1 MLDRA
6 SVIEGDF
13 IAEAMDNFDSP
24 SARID
29 AEIALQRGRVS
40 TLALACAFATIVSA
54 AWYMWPALNNESIAI
69 FNRLGPVGLLLASAL
84 LLQDLVEPDARARGR
99 LGAAGSLSWPAVAIL
114 GIDIFSTEGTVQI
127 GHLLMFFVS
136 AGCLF
141 TSREYL
147 RGSLDAQRFRGIM
160 TLGGLTIGGAIMLS
174 SSPEQTPMMI
184 GGLILGISGVLV
196 AKDLFG
202 GDLDR
207 AERKRFGR
215 VLDALEVRIL
225 HLQAQGVNLDQASS
239 LCRNAS
245 DVGYKDPELGFSI
258 LAQAEEDIERTLALA
273 DDITEIRQVCADT
286 VEEANEI
293 APTAKKP
300 QRSMDA
306 GDRERDLGSLREAE
320 MLYRRAKKLALNIIQ
335 HWTAAEEQ
343 IAESSKLIASLE
355 GSQHQQLHDLLL
367 QAKEA
372 LAREDCL
379 LALEI
384 ATTIPD
390 HVANLGEASE
400 GAQEAYKEAVQV
412 MEESEGIDLKLW
424 TKRLEDAKQHLE
436 EGEFSLAR
444 GISDGIVR
452 EVRKE
457 REAMGDVQRALRQR
471 KNIQKRWDGHV
482 DAESWEE
489 RLKDVSAAAKRKS
502 WSHAAALLDRLTSD
516 LDALDVASGDA
527 NELLNYVQDEWTKLR
542 KRLEAAGI
550 KAIDGERAACEKAI
564 GNADAAFSEGR
575 LEDTLTA
582 LGEADGLMEK
592 LRRRV

>member
-1 MLDRA
+1 
-6 SVIEGDF
+6 
-13 IAEAMDNFDSP
+13 MDNLDSP

-29 AEIALQRGRVS
+29 AEIALQKGKVS
-40 TLALACAFATIVSA
+40 SLALVCAFASIASA

-69 FNRLGPVGLLLASAL
+69 FNRLGPVGLLLASSL
-84 LLQDLVEPDARARGR
+84 LLQDFVEPDARARGR
-99 LGAAGSLSWPAVAIL
+99 LGAAGSLSWPAIAIL
-114 GIDIFSTEGTVQI
+114 GIDIFNTQGTEQI
-127 GHLLMFFVS
+127 GHLLMFVVS
-136 AGCLF
+136 SACLF

-160 TLGGLTIGGAIMLS
+160 TLGGLTIGGAILLS
-174 SSPEQTPMMI
+174 SNPEQNSI
-184 GGLILGISGVLV
+184 IVGALILGSAGLLV
-196 AKDLFG
+196 MKDLFG

-215 VLDALEVRIL
+215 TLDALETRIL
-225 HLQAQGVNLDQASS
+225 NLQAQGASLDQASS

-273 DDITEIRQVCADT
+273 EDITEIRQVCADT
-286 VEEANEI
+286 VEQASDI

-320 MLYRRAKKLALNIIQ
+320 MLYRRAKKLALNIIE
-335 HWTAAEEQ
+335 HWAAAEEQ
-343 IAESSKLIASLE
+343 IAESSKLISSLE
-355 GSQHQQLHDLLL
+355 GSQHQQLHELLL

-372 LAREDCL
+372 LAKEDCL

-384 ATTIPD
+384 AATIPD

-400 GAQEAYKEAVQV
+400 GAQEAYKEAVEV
-412 MEESEGIDLKLW
+412 MEESEGLDLKLW
-424 TKRLEDAKQHLE
+424 NKRLEDAKQHLE
-436 EGEFSLAR
+436 QGEFSLAR
-444 GISDGIVR
+444 GVSDGIVR

-457 REAMGDVQRALRQR
+457 REAMGDVQRALRQ
-471 KNIQKRWDGHV
+471 KKTIQKRWEGHV
-482 DAESWEE
+482 DAEAWEE
-489 RLKDVSAAAKRKS
+489 RLKDVNAAAKRKS
-502 WSHAAALLDRLTSD
+502 WSHAAALLDRLTAD

-527 NELLNYVQDEWTKLR
+527 NELLTYVQDEWTALR
-542 KRLEAAGI
+542 KKLEAAGI
-550 KAIDGERAACEKAI
+550 KAIDGERAACEKAV
-564 GNADAAFSEGR
+564 GNADVAFSEGR
-575 LEDTLTA
+575 LEDTLNA

-592 LRRRV
+592 LRRRI

>member
-1 MLDRA
+1 
-6 SVIEGDF
+6 
-13 IAEAMDNFDSP
+13 MDNLDSP

-29 AEIALQRGRVS
+29 AEIALQRGKLS
-40 TLALACAFATIVSA
+40 SLALFCAFTTIASA

-99 LGAAGSLSWPAVAIL
+99 LGAAGSLSWPAIAVL
-114 GIDIFSTEGTVQI
+114 GIDCFSTEGSVLV
-127 GHLLMFFVS
+127 GHLLMFVVS

-160 TLGGLTIGGAIMLS
+160 TLGGLTIGGAILLS
-174 SSPEQTPMMI
+174 SNPESNPMI
-184 GGLILGISGVLV
+184 VGALILSLSGLLV
-196 AKDLFG
+196 VQDLFG

-215 VLDALEVRIL
+215 TLDALEVRIL
-225 HLQAQGVNLDQASS
+225 NLQAQGVSLDQASS

-286 VEEANEI
+286 VEQASEI

-300 QRSMDA
+300 LRSMNA

-335 HWTAAEEQ
+335 HWAAAENQ
-343 IAESSKLIASLE
+343 IAESSQLISKLE

-372 LAREDCL
+372 LAKEDCV

-400 GAQEAYKEAVQV
+400 GAEEAYIEAVQV
-412 MEESEGIDLKLW
+412 MEESEGLDLKLW
-424 TKRLEDAKQHLE
+424 NKRLESAKEHLDQ
-436 EGEFSLAR
+436 GEFSLAR
-444 GISDGIVR
+444 GVSDGIIR
-452 EVRKE
+452 EVKKE
-457 REAMGDVQRALRQR
+457 REAMGDVQRALRQK
-471 KNIQKRWDGHV
+471 KNIQKRWEGHI
-482 DAESWEE
+482 DADAWEE
-489 RLKDVSAAAKRKS
+489 RLKDVAAASKRKS
-502 WSHAAALLDRLTSD
+502 WSHAAALLERLTSD
-516 LDALDVASGDA
+516 LDALDAASGDA
-527 NELLNYVQDEWTKLR
+527 NELLTYVQDEWSKLR
-542 KRLEAAGI
+542 KKLEAAGI
-550 KAIDGERAACEKAI
+550 KAIDGERAACEKAV
-564 GNADAAFSEGR
+564 GNADSAYKEGR

>member
-1 MLDRA
+1 
-6 SVIEGDF
+6 
-13 IAEAMDNFDSP
+13 MDNLDSP

-29 AEIALQRGRVS
+29 AEIALQKGKVS
-40 TLALACAFATIVSA
+40 SLALFCAFTTIASA

-99 LGAAGSLSWPAVAIL
+99 LGAAGSLSWPAIAIL
-114 GIDIFSTEGTVQI
+114 GIDCFSTEGSVLI
-127 GHLLMFFVS
+127 GHLLMFVVS
-136 AGCLF
+136 AGCFLM
-141 TSREYL
+141 SREYL

-160 TLGGLTIGGAIMLS
+160 TLGGLTIGGAILLS
-174 SSPEQTPMMI
+174 SNPESNPLI
-184 GGLILGISGVLV
+184 VGALILSVSGLLV
-196 AKDLFG
+196 IQDLFG

-215 VLDALEVRIL
+215 TLDALEVRIL
-225 HLQAQGVNLDQASS
+225 NLQAQGVSLDQASS

-286 VEEANEI
+286 VEQASEI

-300 QRSMDA
+300 LRSMNA

-335 HWTAAEEQ
+335 HWAAAEHQ
-343 IAESSKLIASLE
+343 IAESSQLISTLE

-372 LAREDCL
+372 LAKEDCV

-400 GAQEAYKEAVQV
+400 GAEEAYIEAVQV
-412 MEESEGIDLKLW
+412 MEESEGLDLKLW
-424 TKRLEDAKQHLE
+424 NKRLESAKEHLDQ
-436 EGEFSLAR
+436 GEFSLAR
-444 GISDGIVR
+444 GVSDGIIR

-457 REAMGDVQRALRQR
+457 REAMGDVQRALRQK
-471 KNIQKRWDGHV
+471 KNIQKRWEGHI
-482 DAESWEE
+482 DADAWEE
-489 RLKDVSAAAKRKS
+489 RLKDVAAASKRKS
-502 WSHAAALLDRLTSD
+502 WSHAAALLDRLTTD
-516 LDALDVASGDA
+516 LDALDTASGDA
-527 NELLNYVQDEWTKLR
+527 NELLTYVQDEWSKLR
-542 KRLEAAGI
+542 KKLEAAGI
-550 KAIDGERAACEKAI
+550 KAIDGERAACEKAV
-564 GNADAAFSEGR
+564 GNADSAYKEGR

>member
-1 MLDRA
+1 
-6 SVIEGDF
+6 
-13 IAEAMDNFDSP
+13 MDNLDSP

-29 AEIALQRGRVS
+29 AEIALQKGKVS
-40 TLALACAFATIVSA
+40 SLALVCAFASIASA

-69 FNRLGPVGLLLASAL
+69 FNRLGPVGLLLASSL
-84 LLQDLVEPDARARGR
+84 LLQDFVEPDARARGR
-99 LGAAGSLSWPAVAIL
+99 LGAAGSLSWPAIAIL
-114 GIDIFSTEGTVQI
+114 GIDIFNTQGTEQI
-127 GHLLMFFVS
+127 GHLLMFVVS
-136 AGCLF
+136 SACLF

-160 TLGGLTIGGAIMLS
+160 TLGGLTIGGAILLS
-174 SSPEQTPMMI
+174 SNPEQNSI
-184 GGLILGISGVLV
+184 IVGALILGSAGLLV
-196 AKDLFG
+196 MKDLFG

-215 VLDALEVRIL
+215 TLDALETRIL
-225 HLQAQGVNLDQASS
+225 NLQAQGANLDQASS

-273 DDITEIRQVCADT
+273 EDITEIRQVCADT
-286 VEEANEI
+286 VEQASDI

-320 MLYRRAKKLALNIIQ
+320 MLYRRAKKLALNIIE
-335 HWTAAEEQ
+335 HWAAAEEQ
-343 IAESSKLIASLE
+343 IAESSKLISSLE
-355 GSQHQQLHDLLL
+355 GSQHQQLHELLL

-372 LAREDCL
+372 LAKEDCL

-384 ATTIPD
+384 AATIPD

-400 GAQEAYKEAVQV
+400 GAQEAYKEAVEV
-412 MEESEGIDLKLW
+412 MEESEGLDLKLW
-424 TKRLEDAKQHLE
+424 NKRLEDAKKHLE
-436 EGEFSLAR
+436 QGEFSLAR
-444 GISDGIVR
+444 GVSDGIVR

-457 REAMGDVQRALRQR
+457 REAMGDVQRALRQ
-471 KNIQKRWDGHV
+471 KKTIQKRWEGHV
-482 DAESWEE
+482 DAEAWEE
-489 RLKDVSAAAKRKS
+489 RLKDVNAAAKRKS
-502 WSHAAALLDRLTSD
+502 WSHAAALLDRLTAD

-527 NELLNYVQDEWTKLR
+527 NELLTYVQDEWTALR
-542 KRLEAAGI
+542 KKLEAAGI
-550 KAIDGERAACEKAI
+550 KAIDGERAACEKAV
-564 GNADAAFSEGR
+564 GNADVAFSEGR
-575 LEDTLTA
+575 LEDTLNA

-592 LRRRV
+592 LRRRI

>member
-1 MLDRA
+1 
-6 SVIEGDF
+6 
-13 IAEAMDNFDSP
+13 MDNLDSP

-29 AEIALQRGRVS
+29 AEIALQKGKVS
-40 TLALACAFATIVSA
+40 SLALFCAFTTIASA

-99 LGAAGSLSWPAVAIL
+99 LGAAGSLSWPAIAVL
-114 GIDIFSTEGTVQI
+114 GIDCFSTEGSVLV
-127 GHLLMFFVS
+127 GHLLMFVVS
-136 AGCLF
+136 AGCFF

-147 RGSLDAQRFRGIM
+147 SGSLDAQRFRGIM
-160 TLGGLTIGGAIMLS
+160 TLGGLTIGGAILLS
-174 SSPEQTPMMI
+174 SNPESNPLI
-184 GGLILGISGVLV
+184 VGALILSVSGLLV
-196 AKDLFG
+196 VQDLFG

-215 VLDALEVRIL
+215 TLDALEVRIL
-225 HLQAQGVNLDQASS
+225 NLQAQGVSLDQASS

-286 VEEANEI
+286 VEQASEI

-300 QRSMDA
+300 LRSMNA

-335 HWTAAEEQ
+335 HWAAAEHQ
-343 IAESSKLIASLE
+343 IADSSQLISTLE

-372 LAREDCL
+372 LAKEDCV

-400 GAQEAYKEAVQV
+400 GAEEAYIEAVQV
-412 MEESEGIDLKLW
+412 MEESEGLDLKLW
-424 TKRLEDAKQHLE
+424 NKRLESAKEHLDQ
-436 EGEFSLAR
+436 GEFSLAR
-444 GISDGIVR
+444 GVSDGIIR

-457 REAMGDVQRALRQR
+457 REAMGDVQRALRQK
-471 KNIQKRWDGHV
+471 KNIQKRWEGHI
-482 DAESWEE
+482 DADAWKE
-489 RLKDVSAAAKRKS
+489 RLKDVAAASKRKS

-516 LDALDVASGDA
+516 LDALDTASGDA
-527 NELLNYVQDEWTKLR
+527 NELLTYVQDEWSKLR
-542 KRLEAAGI
+542 KKLEAAGI
-550 KAIDGERAACEKAI
+550 KAIDGERAACEKAV
-564 GNADAAFSEGR
+564 GNADSAYKEGR

>member
-1 MLDRA
+1 
-6 SVIEGDF
+6 
-13 IAEAMDNFDSP
+13 MDNLDSP

-29 AEIALQRGRVS
+29 AEIALQKEKVS
-40 TLALACAFATIVSA
+40 SLALFCAFTTIASA

-99 LGAAGSLSWPAVAIL
+99 LGAAGSLSWPAIAVL
-114 GIDIFSTEGTVQI
+114 GIDCFSTEGSVLV
-127 GHLLMFFVS
+127 GHLLMFVVS
-136 AGCLF
+136 AGCF
-141 TSREYL
+141 FMSREYL

-160 TLGGLTIGGAIMLS
+160 TLGGLTIGGAILLS
-174 SSPEQTPMMI
+174 SNPESNPLI
-184 GGLILGISGVLV
+184 VGALILSVSGLLV
-196 AKDLFG
+196 VQDLFG

-215 VLDALEVRIL
+215 TLDALEVRIL
-225 HLQAQGVNLDQASS
+225 NLQAQGVSLDQASS

-286 VEEANEI
+286 VEQASEI

-300 QRSMDA
+300 LRSMNA

-335 HWTAAEEQ
+335 HWAAAEHQ
-343 IAESSKLIASLE
+343 IAESSQLISTLE

-372 LAREDCL
+372 LAKEDCV

-400 GAQEAYKEAVQV
+400 GAEEAYIEAVQV
-412 MEESEGIDLKLW
+412 MEESEGLDLKLW
-424 TKRLEDAKQHLE
+424 NKRLESAKEHLDQ
-436 EGEFSLAR
+436 GEFSLAR
-444 GISDGIVR
+444 GVSDGIIR

-457 REAMGDVQRALRQR
+457 REAMGDVQRALRQK
-471 KNIQKRWDGHV
+471 KNIQKRWEGHI
-482 DAESWEE
+482 DADAWEE
-489 RLKDVSAAAKRKS
+489 RLKDVAAASKRKS

-516 LDALDVASGDA
+516 LDALDTASGDA
-527 NELLNYVQDEWTKLR
+527 NELLTYVQDEWSKLR
-542 KRLEAAGI
+542 KKLEAAGI
-550 KAIDGERAACEKAI
+550 KAIDGERAACEKAV
-564 GNADAAFSEGR
+564 GNADSAYKEGR

>member
-1 MLDRA
+1 
-6 SVIEGDF
+6 
-13 IAEAMDNFDSP
+13 MDNLDSP

-29 AEIALQRGRVS
+29 AEIALQKGKVS
-40 TLALACAFATIVSA
+40 SLALFCAFTTIASA
-54 AWYMWPALNNESIAI
+54 AWYMWPALNNDSIAI

-99 LGAAGSLSWPAVAIL
+99 LGAAGSLSWPAIAVL
-114 GIDIFSTEGTVQI
+114 GIDCFSTEGSVMV
-127 GHLLMFFVS
+127 GHLLMFVVS
-136 AGCLF
+136 AGCF
-141 TSREYL
+141 FMSREYL

-160 TLGGLTIGGAIMLS
+160 TLGGLTIGGAILLS
-174 SSPEQTPMMI
+174 SNPESNPLI
-184 GGLILGISGVLV
+184 VGALILSVSGFLV
-196 AKDLFG
+196 VQDLFG

-215 VLDALEVRIL
+215 TLDALEVRIL
-225 HLQAQGVNLDQASS
+225 NLQAQGVSLDQASS

-286 VEEANEI
+286 VEQASEI

-300 QRSMDA
+300 LRSMNA

-335 HWTAAEEQ
+335 HWAAAEHQ
-343 IAESSKLIASLE
+343 IAESSQLISTLE

-372 LAREDCL
+372 LAKEDCV

-400 GAQEAYKEAVQV
+400 GAEEAYIEAVQV
-412 MEESEGIDLKLW
+412 MEESEGLDLKLW
-424 TKRLEDAKQHLE
+424 NKRLESAKEHLDQ
-436 EGEFSLAR
+436 GEFSLAR
-444 GISDGIVR
+444 GVSDGIIR

-457 REAMGDVQRALRQR
+457 REAMGDVQRALRQK
-471 KNIQKRWDGHV
+471 KNIQKRWEGHI
-482 DAESWEE
+482 DADAWEE
-489 RLKDVSAAAKRKS
+489 RLKDVAAASKRKS
-502 WSHAAALLDRLTSD
+502 WSHAAALLDRLTTD
-516 LDALDVASGDA
+516 LDALDTASGDA
-527 NELLNYVQDEWTKLR
+527 NELLTYVQDEWSKLR
-542 KRLEAAGI
+542 KKLEAAGI
-550 KAIDGERAACEKAI
+550 KAIDGERAACEKAV
-564 GNADAAFSEGR
+564 GNADAAYKEGR

>member
-1 MLDRA
+1 
-6 SVIEGDF
+6 
-13 IAEAMDNFDSP
+13 MDNLDSP

-29 AEIALQRGRVS
+29 AEIALQRRKVS
-40 TLALACAFATIVSA
+40 SLALFCAFTTIASA
-54 AWYMWPALNNESIAI
+54 AWYMWPALNNDSIAI

-99 LGAAGSLSWPAVAIL
+99 LGAAGSLSWPAIAVL
-114 GIDIFSTEGTVQI
+114 GIDCFSTEGSVLV
-127 GHLLMFFVS
+127 GHLLMFVVS

-160 TLGGLTIGGAIMLS
+160 TLGGLTIGGAILLS
-174 SSPEQTPMMI
+174 SNPESNPMI
-184 GGLILGISGVLV
+184 VGALILSLSGLLV
-196 AKDLFG
+196 VQDLFG

-215 VLDALEVRIL
+215 TLDALEVRIL
-225 HLQAQGVNLDQASS
+225 NLQAQGVSLDQASS

-286 VEEANEI
+286 VEQASEI
-293 APTAKKP
+293 APIAKKP
-300 QRSMDA
+300 LRSMNA

-335 HWTAAEEQ
+335 HWAAAENQ
-343 IAESSKLIASLE
+343 IAESSQLISKLE

-372 LAREDCL
+372 LAKEDCV

-400 GAQEAYKEAVQV
+400 GAEEAYIEAVQV
-412 MEESEGIDLKLW
+412 MEESEGLDLKLW
-424 TKRLEDAKQHLE
+424 NKRLESAKEHLDQ
-436 EGEFSLAR
+436 GEFSLAR
-444 GISDGIVR
+444 GVSDGIIR
-452 EVRKE
+452 EVKKE
-457 REAMGDVQRALRQR
+457 REAMGDVQRALRQK
-471 KNIQKRWDGHV
+471 KNIQKRWEGHI
-482 DAESWEE
+482 DADAWEE
-489 RLKDVSAAAKRKS
+489 RLKDVAAASKRKS
-502 WSHAAALLDRLTSD
+502 WSHAAALLERLTSD
-516 LDALDVASGDA
+516 LDALDAASGDA
-527 NELLNYVQDEWTKLR
+527 NELLTYVQDEWSKLR
-542 KRLEAAGI
+542 KKLEAAGI
-550 KAIDGERAACEKAI
+550 KAIDGERAACEKAV
-564 GNADAAFSEGR
+564 GNADSAYKEGR

>member
-1 MLDRA
+1 
-6 SVIEGDF
+6 
-13 IAEAMDNFDSP
+13 MDNLDSP

-29 AEIALQRGRVS
+29 AEIALQKGKVS
-40 TLALACAFATIVSA
+40 SLALFCAFTTIASA

-99 LGAAGSLSWPAVAIL
+99 LGAAGSLSWPAIAVL
-114 GIDIFSTEGTVQI
+114 GIDCFSTEGSVMV
-127 GHLLMFFVS
+127 GHLLMFVVS
-136 AGCLF
+136 AGCF
-141 TSREYL
+141 FMSREYL

-160 TLGGLTIGGAIMLS
+160 TLGGLTIGGAILLS
-174 SSPEQTPMMI
+174 SNPESNPLI
-184 GGLILGISGVLV
+184 VGALILSVSGLLV
-196 AKDLFG
+196 VQDLFG

-215 VLDALEVRIL
+215 TLDALEVRIL
-225 HLQAQGVNLDQASS
+225 NLQAQGVSLDQASS

-286 VEEANEI
+286 VEQASEI

-300 QRSMDA
+300 LRSMNA

-335 HWTAAEEQ
+335 HWAAAEHQ
-343 IAESSKLIASLE
+343 IAESSQLISKLE

-372 LAREDCL
+372 LAKEDCV

-400 GAQEAYKEAVQV
+400 GAEEAYIEAVQV
-412 MEESEGIDLKLW
+412 MEESEGLDLKLW
-424 TKRLEDAKQHLE
+424 NKRLESAKEHLDQ
-436 EGEFSLAR
+436 GEFSLAR
-444 GISDGIVR
+444 GVSDGIIR

-457 REAMGDVQRALRQR
+457 REAMGDVQRALRQK
-471 KNIQKRWDGHV
+471 KNIQKRWEGHI
-482 DAESWEE
+482 DADAWEE
-489 RLKDVSAAAKRKS
+489 RLKDVAAASKRKS

-516 LDALDVASGDA
+516 LDALDTASGDA
-527 NELLNYVQDEWTKLR
+527 NELLTYVQDEWSKLR
-542 KRLEAAGI
+542 KKLEAAGI
-550 KAIDGERAACEKAI
+550 KAIDGERAACEKAV
-564 GNADAAFSEGR
+564 GNADSAYKEGR
-575 LEDTLTA
+575 LEDILTA

>member
-1 MLDRA
+1 
-6 SVIEGDF
+6 
-13 IAEAMDNFDSP
+13 MDNLDSP

-29 AEIALQRGRVS
+29 AEIALQKGKVS
-40 TLALACAFATIVSA
+40 SLALFCAFTTIASA
-54 AWYMWPALNNESIAI
+54 AWYMWPALNNDSIAI

-99 LGAAGSLSWPAVAIL
+99 LGAAGSLSWPAIAVL
-114 GIDIFSTEGTVQI
+114 GIDCFSTEGSVMV
-127 GHLLMFFVS
+127 GHLLMFVVS
-136 AGCLF
+136 AGCF
-141 TSREYL
+141 FMSREYL

-160 TLGGLTIGGAIMLS
+160 TLGGLTIGGAILLS
-174 SSPEQTPMMI
+174 SNPESNPLI
-184 GGLILGISGVLV
+184 VGALILSVSGLLV
-196 AKDLFG
+196 VQDLFG

-215 VLDALEVRIL
+215 TLDALEVRIL
-225 HLQAQGVNLDQASS
+225 NLQAQGVSLDQASS

-273 DDITEIRQVCADT
+273 DDITEIRQVCADS
-286 VEEANEI
+286 VEQASEI

-300 QRSMDA
+300 LRSMNA

-335 HWTAAEEQ
+335 HWAAAEHQ
-343 IAESSKLIASLE
+343 IAESSQLISTLE

-372 LAREDCL
+372 LAKEDCV

-400 GAQEAYKEAVQV
+400 GAEEAYIEAVQV
-412 MEESEGIDLKLW
+412 MEESEGLDLKLW
-424 TKRLEDAKQHLE
+424 NKRLESAKEHLDQ
-436 EGEFSLAR
+436 GEFSLAR
-444 GISDGIVR
+444 GVSDGIIR
-452 EVRKE
+452 EVKKE
-457 REAMGDVQRALRQR
+457 REAMGDVQRALRQK
-471 KNIQKRWDGHV
+471 KNIQKRWEGHI
-482 DAESWEE
+482 DADAWEE
-489 RLKDVSAAAKRKS
+489 RLKDVAAASKRKS
-502 WSHAAALLDRLTSD
+502 WSHAAALLDRLTTD
-516 LDALDVASGDA
+516 LDALDTASGDA
-527 NELLNYVQDEWTKLR
+527 NELLTYVQDEWSKLR
-542 KRLEAAGI
+542 KKLEAAGI
-550 KAIDGERAACEKAI
+550 KAIDGERAACEKAV
-564 GNADAAFSEGR
+564 GNADSAYKEGR

>member
-1 MLDRA
+1 
-6 SVIEGDF
+6 
-13 IAEAMDNFDSP
+13 MDNLDSP

-29 AEIALQRGRVS
+29 AEIALQKGKVS
-40 TLALACAFATIVSA
+40 SLALFCAFTTIASA

-99 LGAAGSLSWPAVAIL
+99 LGAAGSLSWPAIAVL
-114 GIDIFSTEGTVQI
+114 GIDCFSTEGSVMV
-127 GHLLMFFVS
+127 GHLLMFVVS
-136 AGCLF
+136 AGCF
-141 TSREYL
+141 FMSREYL

-160 TLGGLTIGGAIMLS
+160 TLGGLTIGGAILLS
-174 SSPEQTPMMI
+174 SNPESNPLI
-184 GGLILGISGVLV
+184 VGALILSVSGLLV
-196 AKDLFG
+196 VQDLFG

-215 VLDALEVRIL
+215 TLDALEVRIL
-225 HLQAQGVNLDQASS
+225 NLQAQGVSLDQASS
-239 LCRNAS
+239 LCRNAY

-286 VEEANEI
+286 VEQASEI

-300 QRSMDA
+300 LRSMNA

-335 HWTAAEEQ
+335 HWAAAEHQ
-343 IAESSKLIASLE
+343 IAESSQLISTLE

-372 LAREDCL
+372 LAKEDCV

-400 GAQEAYKEAVQV
+400 GAEEAYIEAVQV
-412 MEESEGIDLKLW
+412 MEESEGLDLKLW
-424 TKRLEDAKQHLE
+424 NKRLESAKEHLDQ
-436 EGEFSLAR
+436 GEFSLAR
-444 GISDGIVR
+444 GVSDGIIR

-457 REAMGDVQRALRQR
+457 REAMGDVQRALRQK
-471 KNIQKRWDGHV
+471 KNIQKRWEGHI
-482 DAESWEE
+482 DADAWEE
-489 RLKDVSAAAKRKS
+489 RLKDVAAASKRKS

-516 LDALDVASGDA
+516 LDALDTASGDA
-527 NELLNYVQDEWTKLR
+527 NELLTYVQDEWSKLR
-542 KRLEAAGI
+542 KKLEAAGI
-550 KAIDGERAACEKAI
+550 KAIDGERAACEKAV
-564 GNADAAFSEGR
+564 GNADSAYKEGR

>member
-1 MLDRA
+1 
-6 SVIEGDF
+6 
-13 IAEAMDNFDSP
+13 MDNLDSP
-24 SARID
+24 STRID
-29 AEIALQRGRVS
+29 AEIALQKGKVS
-40 TLALACAFATIVSA
+40 SLALFCAFATIASA

-99 LGAAGSLSWPAVAIL
+99 LGAAGSLSWPAIAIL
-114 GIDIFSTEGTVQI
+114 GTDCFSTEGSVLV
-127 GHLLMFFVS
+127 GHLLMFVIS

-160 TLGGLTIGGAIMLS
+160 TLGGLTIGGAILLS
-174 SSPEQTPMMI
+174 SNPESNPMI
-184 GGLILGISGVLV
+184 VGALILSASGLLV
-196 AKDLFG
+196 IQDLFG

-215 VLDALEVRIL
+215 TLDALEVRIL
-225 HLQAQGVNLDQASS
+225 NLQAQGVSLDQASS

-273 DDITEIRQVCADT
+273 DDITEIRQVCADA
-286 VEEANEI
+286 VEQASEI

-300 QRSMDA
+300 LRSLNA

-335 HWTAAEEQ
+335 HWAAAENQ
-343 IAESSKLIASLE
+343 IAESSQLISTLD

-372 LAREDCL
+372 LAKEDCV

-400 GAQEAYKEAVQV
+400 GAEEAYIEAVQV
-412 MEESEGIDLKLW
+412 MEESEGLDLKLW
-424 TKRLEDAKQHLE
+424 NKRLENAKQHLDQ
-436 EGEFSLAR
+436 GEFSLAR
-444 GISDGIVR
+444 GVSDGIIR

-457 REAMGDVQRALRQR
+457 REAMSDVQRALRQK
-471 KNIQKRWDGHV
+471 KNIQKRWEGHV
-482 DAESWEE
+482 DEDAWQE
-489 RLKDVSAAAKRKS
+489 RLKDVAAASKRKS

-516 LDALDVASGDA
+516 LDALEAASGDA
-527 NELLNYVQDEWTKLR
+527 NELLTYVQDEWSKLR
-542 KRLEAAGI
+542 KKLEAAGI
-550 KAIDGERAACEKAI
+550 KAIDGERAACEKAV
-564 GNADAAFSEGR
+564 GNANSAYNEGR
-575 LEDTLTA
+575 LEDTLHA

>member
-1 MLDRA
+1 
-6 SVIEGDF
+6 
-13 IAEAMDNFDSP
+13 MDNLDSP

-29 AEIALQRGRVS
+29 AEIALQKGKVS
-40 TLALACAFATIVSA
+40 SLALFCAFTTIASA

-99 LGAAGSLSWPAVAIL
+99 LGAAGSLSWPAIAVL
-114 GIDIFSTEGTVQI
+114 GIDCFSTEGSVLV
-127 GHLLMFFVS
+127 GHLLMFVVS
-136 AGCLF
+136 AGCFF

-160 TLGGLTIGGAIMLS
+160 TLGGLTIGGAILLS
-174 SSPEQTPMMI
+174 SNPESNPLI
-184 GGLILGISGVLV
+184 VGALILSVSGLLV
-196 AKDLFG
+196 IQDLFG

-215 VLDALEVRIL
+215 TLDALEVRIL
-225 HLQAQGVNLDQASS
+225 NLQAQGVSLDQASS

-286 VEEANEI
+286 VEQASEI

-300 QRSMDA
+300 LRSMNA

-335 HWTAAEEQ
+335 HWAAAEHQ
-343 IAESSKLIASLE
+343 IAESSQLISTLE

-372 LAREDCL
+372 LAKEDCV

-400 GAQEAYKEAVQV
+400 GAEEAYIEAVQV
-412 MEESEGIDLKLW
+412 MEESEGLDLKLW
-424 TKRLEDAKQHLE
+424 NKRLESAKEHLDQ
-436 EGEFSLAR
+436 GEFSLAR
-444 GISDGIVR
+444 GVSDGIIR

-457 REAMGDVQRALRQR
+457 REAMGDVQRALRQK
-471 KNIQKRWDGHV
+471 KNIQKRWEGHI
-482 DAESWEE
+482 DADAWEE
-489 RLKDVSAAAKRKS
+489 RLKDVAAASKRKS

-516 LDALDVASGDA
+516 LDALDTASGDA
-527 NELLNYVQDEWTKLR
+527 NELLTYVQDEWSKLR
-542 KRLEAAGI
+542 KKLEAAGI
-550 KAIDGERAACEKAI
+550 KAIDGERAACEKAV
-564 GNADAAFSEGR
+564 GNADSAYNEGR